1 MQEELNN
8 FTCNDVWVLEPP
20 PKNKNNI
27 DTKWVFRNKEDKYG
41 LMVRNKARLVAKDF
55 SQVEGNLRCP
65 YLTWR
70 IASQTRHLWPLM
82 HIST

>member
-1 MQEELNN
+1 MCGYLS
-8 FTCNDVWVLEPP
+8 L

-27 DTKWVFRNKEDKYG
+27 DTKWVFHNKEDKYG
-41 LMVRNKARLVAKDF
+41 LMVHNMARLVAKDF
-55 SQVEGNLRCP
+55 SQVKGNLRCP

-70 IASQTRHLWPLM
+70 IGSQTRHLWPLM